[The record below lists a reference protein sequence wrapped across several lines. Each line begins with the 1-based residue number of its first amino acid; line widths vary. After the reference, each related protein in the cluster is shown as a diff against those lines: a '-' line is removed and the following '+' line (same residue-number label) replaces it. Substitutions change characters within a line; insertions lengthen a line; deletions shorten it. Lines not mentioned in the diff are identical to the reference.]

1 MGSRRFTALAGVA
14 VVVALTGCVQSSPA
28 PSPAKPT
35 TSVVPTASP
44 SATPSAAPTL
54 AADGTAQ
61 QNLTYF
67 DLVNQRLFASNGG
80 ANGRTIIDN
89 LVTAGF
95 TKADMQVTPDKT
107 SINGNVDSILF
118 SVRFGEQCLIGQHGG
133 GGYSSTVQAALAGG
147 TCIVGRTRAINW

>member
-1 MGSRRFTALAGVA
+1 MGSRRFAALAGVA
-14 VVVALTGCVQSSPA
+14 VALALTGCVQSSPA

-61 QNLTYF
+61 QNLAYF
-67 DLVNQRLFASNGG
+67 DLVNLKLFASNGG

>member
-1 MGSRRFTALAGVA
+1 MGSRRFVALAAVA
-14 VVVALTGCVQSSPA
+14 AALALTGCVQTPPT

-35 TSVVPTASP
+35 TSVTATGTP

-54 AADGTAQ
+54 APGGTAQ
-61 QNLTYF
+61 QNLAYF
-67 DLVNQRLFASNGG
+67 DLVNARLFASNGG
-80 ANGRTIIDN
+80 ANGRTIIDS
-89 LVTAGF
+89 LVAAGF

-147 TCIVGRTRAINW
+147 TCIVGRTRAITW

>member
-1 MGSRRFTALAGVA
+1 MGTRRCAALAAVA
-14 VVVALTGCVQSSPA
+14 IALALSGCA
-28 PSPAKPT
+28 PTAPKPT
-35 TSVVPTASP
+35 ATPTASAAP
-44 SATPSAAPTL
+44 TSSASATPSAAPTL
-54 AADGTAQ
+54 VASGTAE
-61 QNLTYF
+61 QNLAFF

-89 LVTAGF
+89 LVASGF

-107 SINGNVDSILF
+107 SINGTVDSILF
-118 SVRFGEQCLIGQHGG
+118 SVRFGNDCLIGQHGG